1 MVRRFSNE
9 LAHSTNVSFWWD
21 ILVTSHFIPEFGSQG
36 LVRRFS
42 NELAHSTNVS
52 HSGVRFGETFGETVR
67 QNLFSKVALARLTIT

>member
-1 MVRRFSNE
+1 MRRFSDDLAHRSLCLILVRHFSNE
-9 LAHSTNVSFWWD
+9 LVHSLLCL
-21 ILVTSHFIPEFGSQG
+21 I

-67 QNLFSKVALARLTIT
+67 RRFFSKIALARLTIT